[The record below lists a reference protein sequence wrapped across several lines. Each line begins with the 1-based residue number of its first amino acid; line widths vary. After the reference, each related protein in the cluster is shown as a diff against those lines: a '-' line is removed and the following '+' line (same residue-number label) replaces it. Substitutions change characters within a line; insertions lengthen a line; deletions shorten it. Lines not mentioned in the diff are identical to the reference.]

1 MALIYHK
8 RLEKQFFEKY
18 CFRYGFFSRNQNLI
32 FKRLAIRLHFARRLL
47 AHEHYQDNSYWIR
60 AGLDRPAPLEAPRRT
75 RGRILRQIHRL
86 LTRQKRCKA
95 QSALQRDFRKLFVR
109 GVVIKAPKISQQ
121 PLPEV
126 IGKFQEMYNAAQ
138 SPSAVAL
145 ILRRKALRDAEIGRR
160 KSAPGVSGVT
170 YGG

>member
-1 MALIYHK
+1 MEAAKNK
-8 RLEKQFFEKY
+8 RE
-18 CFRYGFFSRNQNLI
+18 RVV
-32 FKRLAIRLHFARRLL
+32 RLAIRLHFAKRVL
-47 AHEHYQDNSYWIR
+47 AREHYQDNYCWIR
-60 AGLDRPAPLEAPRRT
+60 VGLDRPAPLEAPRRS
-75 RGRILRQIHRL
+75 RGRILWQIHRL
-86 LTRQKRCKA
+86 LTQQTRCKA
-95 QSALQRDFRKLFVR
+95 QSALRRDFPRLFVR
-109 GVVIKAPKISQQ
+109 DGVIKLPKISHQ
-121 PLPEV
+121 PPPEV